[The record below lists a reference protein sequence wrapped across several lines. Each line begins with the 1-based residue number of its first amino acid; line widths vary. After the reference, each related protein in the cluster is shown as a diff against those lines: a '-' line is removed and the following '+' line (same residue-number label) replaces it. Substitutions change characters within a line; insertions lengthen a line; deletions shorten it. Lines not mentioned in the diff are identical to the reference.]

1 MLEWVTNIVAL
12 VMNPFSLLIFL
23 VAMRYVKK
31 EKRTKR
37 DNPLW
42 VSHQGKGA

>member
-1 MLEWVTNIVAL
+1 MLDWVTNLVAL
-12 VMNPFSLLIFL
+12 VMNPVSLLIFL
-23 VAMRYVKK
+23 VVMRYVKK
-31 EKRTKR
+31 EKRKKC